1 MDGSDGGRGGRPA
14 SVISVSTI
22 GSRLG
27 TATNKT
33 SVSST
38 LMCGSNS
45 CGEPLPLHIMFSS
58 KAEKEE
64 NYQVNAEWRFDLP
77 RVFVQFGHP
86 APRSFPSTVTV
97 KSKGG
102 TDSRVLQQ
110 VLLSYVESLYPDA
123 KDEAG
128 CRVII

>member
-1 MDGSDGGRGGRPA
+1 
-14 SVISVSTI
+14 
-22 GSRLG
+22 
-27 TATNKT
+27 
-33 SVSST
+33 
-38 LMCGSNS
+38 
-45 CGEPLPLHIMFSS
+45 MFSS

-64 NYQVNAEWRFDLP
+64 NYQVNAEWCFDLP
-77 RVFVQFGHP
+77 RGFVQFGHP

-97 KSKGG
+97 NSKGG

-128 CRVII
+128 CRVIIKLDGGPGRLDMNSLAELRCRGVFCSLVFRIQPMYLKKQI